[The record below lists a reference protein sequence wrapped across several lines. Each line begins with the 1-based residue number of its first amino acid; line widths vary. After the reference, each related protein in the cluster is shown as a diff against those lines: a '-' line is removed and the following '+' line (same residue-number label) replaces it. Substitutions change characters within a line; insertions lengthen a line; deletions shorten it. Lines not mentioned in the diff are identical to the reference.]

1 MTIWS
6 AEIKDLENLHES
18 LKGQFPE
25 LGKELEQLIKTEDAN
40 VVMLYSRRCLE
51 VIITDLCEKELK
63 RPRKTEPLKGIID
76 KLNHEEKVPSHIIA
90 SMLNLN
96 SLSTFGAHPKEF
108 DPRQVKPVLINLA
121 TIIEWYL
128 KYKRE
133 VEKHESKI
141 PYDTTEHSYSQ
152 RAEIISAKSSKKQTK
167 LSRPKIIVVLIVL
180 YAASER
186 KRVKDLSGIEKS
198 IAVLPFENWSQ
209 SEEFA
214 YMGDAIANE
223 ISTHLAN
230 IEGFHVLSFTSTS
243 RFKGSDRPSLQQ
255 VGRELRANFIIEGTV
270 ERQDQDVSI
279 NVQVIQAAND
289 YHLWAEEFK
298 GQWKDIFILRANIT
312 KKIAAKLQTIL
323 SPEEIKKIEN
333 EPTQDLEAYDYYLL
347 GRNSWNHRS
356 SEELFKAKSFFEKAI
371 DTDPEF
377 ALAYAGL
384 AQCYITLP
392 MYVSWRP
399 GDAYPQAMTLALKAL
414 ELDSTLA
421 EAYTAIGGI
430 KDSYYWDESGAVKD
444 FKHAIE
450 LNPNHSTT
458 YHWYS
463 ETLLYSG
470 FYRESV
476 EMIRLA
482 LKIDPLSPIFNSLYG
497 FQSYYNNQ
505 KDFAISY
512 LQSMIKINPDIG
524 PYHWSLGTIYLMEG
538 EYSKSAQELELA
550 VNLSG
555 GTFYYIALLGIAY
568 SKMGKLQETQKLLDT
583 IEARTTDVY
592 TSYFPKAILLS
603 ELGKKEEALKCLQKA
618 YEERM
623 ELVRSL
629 KFVDRFSFS
638 NLRSDP
644 RFIDIVDKVWRES
657 K

>member
-1 MTIWS
+1 MIIWL
-6 AEIKDLENLHES
+6 AEIKELEKLYEYFQ
-18 LKGQFPE
+18 GQFPDLE
-25 LGKELEQLIKTEDAN
+25 KEMEQLIKTEDAN

-51 VIITDLCEKELK
+51 VIVTDLCEKELK

-76 KLNHEEKVPSHIIA
+76 KLNKEEKVPSHIIT
-90 SMLNLN
+90 SMDGLN
-96 SLSTFGAHPKEF
+96 SLSTYGAHPKEF
-108 DPRQVKPVLINLA
+108 DPRQVKPVLNNLS

-128 KYKRE
+128 KYKRK

-141 PYDTTEHSYSQ
+141 PDDIKEHIVKPTRSKIWK
-152 RAEIISAKSSKKQTK
+152 IISYASI
-167 LSRPKIIVVLIVL
+167 LVIVALIVI
-180 YAASER
+180 YAAGER
-186 KRVKDLSGIEKS
+186 KKVKDLSGIEKS

-356 SEELFKAKSFFEKAI
+356 SEELLKAKSFFEKAI

-421 EAYTAIGGI
+421 EAYTALGGI
-430 KDSYYWDESGAVKD
+430 KDSYYWDESSAVKD

-463 ETLLYSG
+463 ESLLYSG

-497 FQSYYNNQ
+497 LQSYYDNQ
-505 KDFAISY
+505 KDSAISY

-524 PYHWSLGTIYLMEG
+524 LYHWSLGTIYLMEG

-592 TSYFPKAILLS
+592 TSYFPKAMLLS

-629 KFVDRFSFS
+629 KYVDRFSFT

-657 K
+657 E

>member
-1 MTIWS
+1 M
-6 AEIKDLENLHES
+6 D
-18 LKGQFPE
+18 G
-25 LGKELEQLIKTEDAN
+25 
-40 VVMLYSRRCLE
+40 
-51 VIITDLCEKELK
+51 
-63 RPRKTEPLKGIID
+63 
-76 KLNHEEKVPSHIIA
+76 
-90 SMLNLN
+90 LN
-96 SLSTFGAHPKEF
+96 SLSTYGAHPKEF
-108 DPRQVKPVLINLA
+108 DPRQVKPVLNNLS

-128 KYKRE
+128 KYKRKE
-133 VEKHESKI
+133 EKHESKI
-141 PYDTTEHSYSQ
+141 PDDIKEHIVKPTRSKIWK
-152 RAEIISAKSSKKQTK
+152 IISYASI
-167 LSRPKIIVVLIVL
+167 LVVVVLIVI
-180 YAASER
+180 YTISDR
-186 KRVKDLSGIEKS
+186 KKGKDLSGIEKS

-214 YMGDAIANE
+214 YLGDAIANE

-270 ERQDQDVSI
+270 ERQDQYVSI

-497 FQSYYNNQ
+497 LQSYYDNQ

-629 KFVDRFSFS
+629 KYVDRFSFS

-644 RFIDIVDKVWRES
+644 RFIEITEKAWQVK
-657 K
+657 

>member
-1 MTIWS
+1 MQIWS
-6 AEIKDLENLHES
+6 SEIKELESIFTS
-18 LKGQFPE
+18 LKGRFPE
-25 LGKELEQLIKTEDAN
+25 LEKELKQLIETEDAN

-63 RPRKTEPLKGIID
+63 RPRKTEPLKVIID
-76 KLNHEEKVPSHIIA
+76 KLHKEEKVPSHIIT
-90 SMLNLN
+90 SMDGLN
-96 SLSTFGAHPKEF
+96 SLSTYGAHPKKF
-108 DPRQVKPVLINLA
+108 DPRQVKPVLNNLSS
-121 TIIEWYL
+121 IIEWYL
-128 KYKRE
+128 KYKRKE
-133 VEKHESKI
+133 EKHESKI
-141 PYDTTEHSYSQ
+141 PDDIKEHIVKPTRSKIWK
-152 RAEIISAKSSKKQTK
+152 IISYASI
-167 LSRPKIIVVLIVL
+167 LVIVALIVI

-214 YMGDAIANE
+214 YLGDAIANE

-243 RFKGSDRPSLQQ
+243 RFKGSDRPALQQ

-270 ERQDQDVSI
+270 ERQDQYVSI

-323 SPEEIKKIEN
+323 APEEIKKIEN

-384 AQCYITLP
+384 AQCYSTVP

-399 GDAYPQAMTLALKAL
+399 GDAYPQAMTLALKTL

-497 FQSYYNNQ
+497 LQSYYDNQ

-568 SKMGKLQETQKLLDT
+568 SKMGKLQETQKLLDK

-629 KFVDRFSFS
+629 KFVDRFFFL

-644 RFIDIVDKVWRES
+644 RFIEITEKAWRES
-657 K
+657 E